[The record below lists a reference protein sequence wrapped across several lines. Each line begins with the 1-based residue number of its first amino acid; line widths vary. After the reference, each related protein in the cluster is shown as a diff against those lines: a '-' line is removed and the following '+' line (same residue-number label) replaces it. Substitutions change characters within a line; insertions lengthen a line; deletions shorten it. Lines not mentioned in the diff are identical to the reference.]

1 MKKTPARETP
11 QEKPAG
17 KAKKSSAAS
26 TPAKPEKP
34 AAGNVAQPEAK
45 EAPLTQPSPASGLWI
60 DFANSAK
67 KLIDFYRIGKPPP
80 LDYARLREVIG
91 DCFLLLSATARH
103 GDAKAASI
111 SLFNAT
117 RLGCELLT
125 ELSKHEKTREALK
138 AAASP
143 VGDFPVLLSRN
154 PKSFKAAKEY
164 LDLLSVGIKM
174 KDTPEPRYRE
184 LAEKFINDIR
194 VFQPV
199 LKVQAMNWKSS
210 SAREQRWHDERL
222 PEANK
227 YPEILD
233 LPEMLDADTCGAWWK
248 VAEKMLK
255 AHWRANPVE
264 RDALF
269 DSVRH
274 SAKEDIKTP
283 EFYATR
289 SVKRAFY
296 AMAKQGS
303 QGVESIP

>member
-1 MKKTPARETP
+1 MKKKAARKTRHRP
-11 QEKPAG
+11 VG
-17 KAKKSSAAS
+17 KAQSPPSAVV

-34 AAGNVAQPEAK
+34 ATGNPAHKAAYPPALWVDLANTAK
-45 EAPLTQPSPASGLWI
+45 QLVE
-60 DFANSAK
+60 
-67 KLIDFYRIGKPPP
+67 FYRSGVPAPIN
-80 LDYARLREVIG
+80 YARLRETIQ
-91 DCFLLLSATARH
+91 DCFRLLFEAARC
-103 GDAKAASI
+103 GDATGAT

-117 RLGCELLT
+117 RLGCEFLT
-125 ELSKHEKTREALK
+125 ELSKQEKTCEMLR

-154 PKSFKAAKEY
+154 PKSFKAAKEC
-164 LDLLSVGIKM
+164 LDLLSVGMKM

-199 LKVQAMNWKSS
+199 LKLQAMNWKSS
-210 SAREQRWHDERL
+210 SPREQRQHDKML
-222 PEANK
+222 FKANK

-233 LPEMLDADTCGAWWK
+233 LPETLNVNTRGAWWK
-248 VAEKMLK
+248 AADKMLK
-255 AHWRANPVE
+255 DYWEANPVE

>member
-1 MKKTPARETP
+1 MKAPRKKPVGKPGKPSAVFTPAP
-11 QEKPAG
+11 L
-17 KAKKSSAAS
+17 
-26 TPAKPEKP
+26 EKP
-34 AAGNVAQPEAK
+34 AAGDVTQPEAK
-45 EAPLTQPSPASGLWI
+45 EAPLPQPSPASELWV

-67 KLIDFYRIGKPPP
+67 KLIDFYRIGKPSP

-103 GDAKAASI
+103 GDAKAATI

-125 ELSKHEKTREALK
+125 VLSKHEKTREALQ

-164 LDLLSVGIKM
+164 LELLSVGMKM

-184 LAEKFINDIR
+184 LAAKFINEIQ

-199 LKVQAMNWKSS
+199 LKLQAMNWKSS
-210 SAREQRWHDERL
+210 SPREQRQHDKML
-222 PEANK
+222 LEADK

-233 LPEMLDADTCGAWWK
+233 LPETLNANTWGAWWK
-248 VAEKMLK
+248 VAEKMLN
-255 AHWRANPVE
+255 AYWMASPLE
-264 RDALF
+264 RDALL

-274 SAKEDIKTP
+274 SAKEDVKTP
-283 EFYATR
+283 GFYATR
-289 SVKRAFY
+289 SVKRAFFVR
-296 AMAKQGS
+296 AKQGS